1 MKIFGF
7 EIRKAN
13 EDVYSFVTP
22 TDDSGSSEQVTS
34 SGASYYG
41 VTLDLDKKP
50 KNDVEL
56 INKYRT
62 MQMIPEVDAAIE
74 DIICEMVVVEE
85 DKAPVSINILAE
97 EEEIPKEVQQIIVD
111 EFDNVMGILKFN
123 ERGHDFA
130 RTWYIDGRIY
140 FHILADEK
148 NLAQGIKDLR
158 YIDPRK
164 IKPVKLIQ
172 KEKTPTG
179 IDVVKSVEEFYLFND
194 NGIAATT
201 DTGVKL
207 SKDVIAYVP
216 SGLIDEYN
224 NVISHLHK
232 AIKPANQLR
241 YMEDATLIYRI
252 SRAPERRIFYIDVQ
266 DMPKQKAEQ
275 YVKDIMNRYR
285 NKIVYDSKT
294 GEIRDDRQHFS
305 MLEDFWMPRRSNGS
319 TTQIDTLEGGANLG
333 EMDDVLYFH
342 EKMLMSL
349 NVPISRLK
357 PDQGFTLGRSQE
369 ISREEIKFS
378 KFIARLRRKFSH
390 LFLQLLRV
398 QLILKGVIAPE
409 DWDFISSKIQFDF
422 TRDNF
427 FAELKDNEILAQRL
441 AMMQQIEP
449 LVGVYFS
456 QDYVSRQILR
466 MTTEQIMKEQEKIA
480 KEMSNQTFDEEGNP
494 IKQKRV
500 NQTANKEDGE

>member
-13 EDVYSFVTP
+13 EDVFSFVTP

-62 MQMIPEVDAAIE
+62 MQMIPEVDSAIE
-74 DIICEMVVVEE
+74 DIICELVVVEE
-85 DKAPVSINILAE
+85 EKQPVSINILAE
-97 EEEIPKEVQQIIVD
+97 EEEIPKEVQKIIVD

-123 ERGHDFA
+123 ERGHDLA
-130 RTWYIDGRIY
+130 RTWYVDGRIY

-148 NLAQGIKDLR
+148 NLAQGIKEVR

-164 IKPVKLIQ
+164 IKPVKLIN
-172 KEKTPTG
+172 KEKSPSG
-179 IDVVKSVEEFYLFND
+179 IDVVKSIEEFYVFND
-194 NGIAATT
+194 NGIASTT
-201 DTGVKL
+201 DSGVRL

-241 YMEDATLIYRI
+241 YMEDATLIYRL

-285 NKIVYDSKT
+285 NKVVYDSKT
-294 GEIRDDRQHFS
+294 GEVRDDRQHFS

-319 TTQIDTLEGGANLG
+319 TTQIETLPGGANLG
-333 EMDDVLYFH
+333 QMEDVLYFQ
-342 EKMLMSL
+342 ERMLMSL
-349 NVPISRLK
+349 NVPISRIR
-357 PDQGFTLGRSQE
+357 PDQNFSIGRSQE

-378 KFIARLRRKFSH
+378 KFIARLRKKFSH

-409 DWDFISSKIQFDF
+409 DWEFIASKIQFDF

-427 FAELKDNEILAQRL
+427 FAELKDTEILSQRL
-441 AMMQQIEP
+441 AMLEQVMP
-449 LVGVYFS
+449 HVGVYFS
-456 QDYVSRQILR
+456 QDYVQRNVLR
-466 MTTEQIMKEQEKIA
+466 MTTEQIMKEQEKIV
-480 KEMSNQTFDEEGNP
+480 KEASQAMFDENGNEL
-494 IKQKRV
+494 KQKTLKRDV
-500 NQTANKEDGE
+500 QTGDE